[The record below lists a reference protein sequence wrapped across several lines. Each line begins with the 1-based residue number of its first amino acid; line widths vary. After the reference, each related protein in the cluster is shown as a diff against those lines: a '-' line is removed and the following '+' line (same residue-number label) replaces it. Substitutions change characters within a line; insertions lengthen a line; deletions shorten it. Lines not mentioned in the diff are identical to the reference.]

1 MDIDFYKHRFTR
13 AQLIE
18 ITGVPKLTLQ
28 NWLHRNTISVTP
40 KQKGGTGNRRL
51 FSAFDVVKISTAL
64 YLTNLLVSPSLANQI
79 VSDDRFEQWVGFSLS
94 HSEDEPSK
102 YYFAILYWNNDQLV
116 VDFIANEDQLAFF
129 RSLNEVVS
137 ESMKV

>member
-1 MDIDFYKHRFTR
+1 MDIDFYEHRFTR

-51 FSAFDVVKISTAL
+51 FSAFDKAVQGRHKGQGTCN
-64 YLTNLLVSPSLANQI
+64 T
-79 VSDDRFEQWVGFSLS
+79 G
-94 HSEDEPSK
+94 
-102 YYFAILYWNNDQLV
+102 
-116 VDFIANEDQLAFF
+116 
-129 RSLNEVVS
+129 
-137 ESMKV
+137 MG